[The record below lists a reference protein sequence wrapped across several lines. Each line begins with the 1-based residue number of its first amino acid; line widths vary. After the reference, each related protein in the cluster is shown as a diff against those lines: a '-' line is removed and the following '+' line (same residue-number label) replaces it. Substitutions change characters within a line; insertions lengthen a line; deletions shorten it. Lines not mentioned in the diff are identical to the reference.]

1 MTTPDLIETPIEAQ
15 HFKRAVAQLG
25 ESSPVI
31 ASKTIFNA
39 KGVKIIE
46 KGVTINLGLYERLM
60 QHQLSVPIEES
71 VSSANAVNGK
81 MLRMAAEQAIRE
93 TPLFSRIAMDL
104 KAGATLLD
112 AIEKIPLPDPIAFQL
127 TLARDIRP
135 NIYLHSIWM
144 AITAGWLALEPL
156 GSRFDISMAA
166 AAGLLH
172 DIGMLHLE
180 PVLLQSW
187 QLLSQQQQRQLYVHP
202 LVSKTLIER
211 HHVYTKDV
219 VRAVLEHHEFLDGS
233 GYPHHLVGKA
243 ISNLGQILSLAEVV
257 SAMLA
262 PGRDASELRVSVI
275 LRMNSDRFNPALV
288 RRVLPLLKFE
298 DDAPSVSTA
307 LLSDSVRR
315 LNRMNLVIAAWPANM
330 VQLAGLSVTRR
341 KGLTQS
347 ATQASKLMRSL
358 ACAGAAPEQLA
369 LLDISEPDH
378 RLEQEL
384 SLLAV
389 EVTWQLR
396 ALARQTI
403 RQWNIGPDEVYP
415 DDLQNW
421 LDQVSSFVESD
432 PTNL

>member
-1 MTTPDLIETPIEAQ
+1 MTNPDLIETPIEAQ

-31 ASKTIFNA
+31 ASKAIFNA

-46 KGVTINLGLYERLM
+46 KGVAINLGLYERLM

-71 VSSANAVNGK
+71 VTSANAVNGK

-93 TPLFSRIAMDL
+93 TPLFSRIAMDS

-187 QLLSQQQQRQLYVHP
+187 QLLSQQKQRQLYVHP

-211 HHVYTKDV
+211 HHAYTKDV

-275 LRMNSDRFNPALV
+275 LRMNSDRFSPALV

-315 LNRMNLVIAAWPANM
+315 LNRLNLVIAAWPANM
-330 VQLAGLSVTRR
+330 VQLAGLSETRR

-347 ATQASKLMRSL
+347 ATQASKLTRSL
-358 ACAGAAPEQLA
+358 VCAGAAPEQLA

-378 RLEQEL
+378 RLDQEL
-384 SLLAV
+384 SLLAG

-403 RQWNIGPDEVYP
+403 RQWNIGPGEVYP